1 MSILISAVV
10 CTFNRAQL
18 LGGALESLCRQAL
31 ERSLYEVIVVD
42 NNSSDNTYEVVAGF
56 DHFGNV
62 RYCTETRQG
71 LSHARNRGW
80 HEARGEYVGYL
91 DDDCRA
97 PIEWLTVA
105 KDVIARLSPA
115 VFGGPYFPFYSAPRP
130 AWFRDRYG
138 SSDKGEEA
146 RALAQNEYLSGGNIF
161 FRRFLLE
168 ELNGFDPRL
177 GMRGDSLGY
186 GEETVIQRRI
196 RASRPH
202 EVIYYAPTLGVC
214 HLVPPRKMTLRW
226 IARQRFVDGRYSH
239 LVFQRDTTRAP
250 SRAQVLR
257 VMVRTVFDFSL
268 DVARSVFK
276 RDPAQYPYVQNYLC
290 EHAFVHL
297 QKLGQLYERLK
308 GLSKE
313 TTVPES
319 TP

>member
-1 MSILISAVV
+1 MISVVV
-10 CTFNRAQL
+10 CTYNRADL
-18 LGGALESLCRQAL
+18 LEGALETLSEQTLHPSQ
-31 ERSLYEVIVVD
+31 YEVIVVD
-42 NNSSDNTYEVVAGF
+42 NNSTDNTHEVVAGF
-56 DHFGNV
+56 DRLENL

-91 DDDCRA
+91 DDDCKA
-97 PIEWLTVA
+97 PTDWLTVA
-105 KDVIARLSPA
+105 SDVIGRLSPA
-115 VFGGPYFPFYSAPRP
+115 VFGGPYSPFYSAPRP

-138 SSDKGEEA
+138 SSHKGEEA
-146 RALAQNEYLSGGNIF
+146 RALAQNEYLSGGNVF
-161 FRRFLLE
+161 FRRSLLE
-168 ELNGFDPRL
+168 ELNGFDPRF

-186 GEETVIQRRI
+186 GEETVMQRRI

-202 EVIYYAPTLGVC
+202 EVIYYAPTLGVY

-226 IARQRFVDGRYSH
+226 IARHRFVDGRYSH
-239 LVFQRDTTRAP
+239 LVFRRDTTTPP

-268 DVARSVFK
+268 DMARSVFK
-276 RDPAQYPYVQNYLC
+276 RDPAQYPYAQNYLC

-297 QKLGQLYERLK
+297 RELGQLYERLK

-313 TTVPES
+313 TTVPDR